1 MVYDIAFLIG
11 RIIVGGFFLMT
22 GSNHFMKYNM
32 MKGYAAS
39 KNVPAAG
46 LAVVVSGLLLVL
58 GGASILLGVWPT
70 VGVVLLL
77 VFLVPTILMMHNFW
91 AVAEPEKMN
100 QMIQFMKNTA
110 LIGFLL
116 MTLAITQPWA
126 YGLF

>member
-1 MVYDIAFLIG
+1 MAYDIAFLVG
-11 RIIVGGFFLMT
+11 RIFVGVFFLMN
-22 GSNHFMKYNM
+22 GFNHFMKYNM
-32 MKGYAAS
+32 MKGYASS

-77 VFLVPTILMMHNFW
+77 VFLVPTTLMMHNFW
-91 AVAEPEKMN
+91 AVGEQEKMN

-110 LIGFLL
+110 LVGFLL
-116 MTLAITQPWA
+116 MILAVAQPWV
-126 YGLF
+126 YSLF